1 MYSFSIEPENY
12 QPKGSC
18 NLTKIEDIVLDLNLS
33 TLVSYENPILL
44 RVYNLSYNIFRIN
57 NGLAGLTFI

>member
-1 MYSFSIEPENY
+1 MYSFSIDPEHFEPR
-12 QPKGSC
+12 GSC
-18 NLTKIEDIVLDLNLS
+18 NFTKIEDIVLDLNLS